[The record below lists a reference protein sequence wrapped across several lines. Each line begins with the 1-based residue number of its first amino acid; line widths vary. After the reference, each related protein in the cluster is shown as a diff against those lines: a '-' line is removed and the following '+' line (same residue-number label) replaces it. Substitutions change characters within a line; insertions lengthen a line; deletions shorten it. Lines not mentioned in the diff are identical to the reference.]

1 MSYQCQFKHFKLM
14 LCKEDG
20 RRFCTQHL
28 AVFGYYP
35 LCLSNISILNDVVEG
50 CSGLIQYHKIPIVHP
65 RLTVGGIPRISRV
78 RMCSLGTFLSVFV
91 IVPRLSAMG
100 ILPFVC

>member
-1 MSYQCQFKHFKLM
+1 M
-14 LCKEDG
+14 LYYTKRMVGDSVLNTLRC
-20 RRFCTQHL
+20 L
-28 AVFGYYP
+28 AIYL
-35 LCLSNISILNDVVEG
+35 LCLTNISILNDVVEG

-65 RLTVGGIPRISRV
+65 RLTVGGIPRMSRV